1 MGAADPNGRNHQEQ
15 PLASRDPEATKA
27 KLLEAARHEFSAKGI
42 AGARVD
48 AIAEAAGVNKQ
59 LVYYYFGSKDGLFR
73 EILRQRL
80 AQPKG
85 VPADDSPTTGARL
98 AAAAQT
104 HLDDPDYVRLLMWEG
119 LEAGPDG
126 AVAEEDARR
135 ALYLTLVERVRT
147 AQAAGEIPADLDP
160 AQVVLSRIAQVM
172 FPVAFPQL
180 ARLVTGTAVTDP
192 AFAVARTEFLRQTY
206 R

>member
-1 MGAADPNGRNHQEQ
+1 MAT
-15 PLASRDPEATKA
+15 RDPQATQA
-27 KLLEAARHEFSAKGI
+27 KLLEAARAEFAAKGI

-48 AIAEAAGVNKQ
+48 AIAAAAGVNKQ

-80 AQPKG
+80 ARPTA

-98 AAAAQT
+98 AAVARG
-104 HLDDPDYVRLLMWEG
+104 HLDDPDYVRLLMWEA

-126 AVAEEDARR
+126 AVAEEEARR
-135 ALYLTLVERVRT
+135 AFYAEVVERVRRS
-147 AQAAGEIPADLDP
+147 QDAGEIPADLDP
-160 AQVVLSRIAQVM
+160 AQVVLSRMAQVM

-180 ARLVTGTAVTDP
+180 ARIVTGDAITDP
-192 AFAVARTEFLRQTY
+192 AFAEQRDRFLRHAY

>member
-1 MGAADPNGRNHQEQ
+1 M
-15 PLASRDPEATKA
+15 ASRDPEATRA

-85 VPADDSPTTGARL
+85 VPADDSPTTGVRL

-104 HLDDPDYVRLLMWEG
+104 HLEDPDYVRLLMWEA
-119 LEAGPDG
+119 LEAGPEG
-126 AVAEEDARR
+126 AVAEEEARQE
-135 ALYLTLVERVRT
+135 LYRSLVDRVRA
-147 AQAAGEIPADLDP
+147 AQEAGEIPAGLDP

-192 AFAVARTEFLRQTY
+192 EFAEARTGFLRAAY
-206 R
+206 H

>member
-1 MGAADPNGRNHQEQ
+1 MAT
-15 PLASRDPEATKA
+15 RDPEATRA
-27 KLLEAARHEFSAKGI
+27 KLLAAARHEFSAKGI

-73 EILRQRL
+73 EILRERL

-98 AAAAQT
+98 AAAART
-104 HLDDPDYVRLLMWEG
+104 HLEDPDYVRLLMWEA
-119 LEAGPDG
+119 LEAGPEG
-126 AVAEEDARR
+126 AVAEEDGRR
-135 ALYLTLVERVRT
+135 ELYLELVERVRQ
-147 AQAAGEIPADLDP
+147 AQAAGEIPAELDP
-160 AQVVLSRIAQVM
+160 AQVVLSRVAQVM

-180 ARLVTGTAVTDP
+180 ARLVTGTPVTSA
-192 AFAVARTEFLRQTY
+192 AFVDARTTFLRTTY